1 MPLTLVKPAPGRTR
15 FYRVRGH
22 EAGVGVNRS
31 TGTTD
36 RRTAQKLLN
45 EWREEARRLAVNGHK
60 PDVPTF
66 ASAVASYLKGDR
78 SHRFIDPLLEHFAE
92 KPLTEID
99 QAAID
104 AAAVALYPDATPATR
119 NRQVYSPT
127 SAVLRHAGVTIALR
141 RPKGASGNRRLDWLR
156 PEQAFKLLRAAR
168 DIHPRFYALLVFL
181 LYTGVRLSEALRL
194 EWKDVDLDH
203 AQALIRIT
211 KTGKPVTV
219 HLPRPIINAL
229 SGLDRQRPRV
239 FYPIGKGSRAYE
251 MWAEAEKAAGLAL
264 PDRTAFHVLRHSHAH
279 WRRLYTDADTS
290 ALLATGL
297 WASRDAASRY
307 EHVDVQDESRKS
319 DLLPTEDE

>member
-1 MPLTLVKPAPGRTR
+1 LPLTLVSPKEGRTK

-22 EAGVGVNRS
+22 EAGVAVDKS
-31 TGTTD
+31 TGTED
-36 RRTAQKLLN
+36 KRTAQRLLVQ
-45 EWREEARRLAVNGHK
+45 WRDEARRQAVEGHR
-60 PDVPTF
+60 PAAPTF
-66 ASAVASYLKGDR
+66 ASAVVAYLQAEHSERFLKPLVERLGD
-78 SHRFIDPLLEHFAE
+78 
-92 KPLTEID
+92 KPLTSID
-99 QAAID
+99 QSVID
-104 AAAVALYPDATPATR
+104 AAATALYPSATSATR
-119 NRQVYSPT
+119 NRQVYSPV
-127 SAVLRHAGVTIALR
+127 SAILRHAGVTIALR
-141 RPKGASGNRRLDWLR
+141 RPKGAGGQRRLDWLR
-156 PEQAFKLLRAAR
+156 PKQAFALLRTAR
-168 DIHPRFYALLVFL
+168 DIHPRFAALLVFL
-181 LYTGVRLSEALRL
+181 LYSGVRLSEALRL

-211 KTGKPVTV
+211 KTGKPITV

-319 DLLPTEDE
+319 DLLPTENE

>member
-1 MPLTLVKPAPGRTR
+1 LLLTLVDPAPGRTP
-15 FYRVRGH
+15 FYRVHGT
-22 EAGVGVNRS
+22 EAGVKLNRS
-31 TGTTD
+31 TGTSD
-36 RRTAQKLLN
+36 RRTAQKLLAQWRN
-45 EWREEARRLAVNGHK
+45 ECRRIAVQGTK

-66 ASAVASYLKGDR
+66 ADAVASYLKADR
-78 SHRFIDPLLEHFAE
+78 SHRFIAPLLEHFAE
-92 KPLTEID
+92 TPLTAID

-104 AAAVALYPDATPATR
+104 QAAVALYPDATSATR

-141 RPKGASGNRRLDWLR
+141 RPEGASGNRRLDWLR
-156 PEQAFKLLRAAR
+156 PKQAFALLRAAR
-168 DIHPRFYALLVFL
+168 DIHPRFAALLVFL
-181 LYTGVRLSEALRL
+181 LYTGVRLSEVLRL
-194 EWKDVDLDH
+194 EWADVDLEH
-203 AQALIRIT
+203 ARALIRKT
-211 KTGKPVTV
+211 KTGKPITV

-251 MWAEAEKAAGLAL
+251 MGAEAEKAAGLAL

-279 WRRLYTDADTS
+279 WRRLFSDADRS

-319 DLLPTEDE
+319 DLLPTEDA

>member
-1 MPLTLVKPAPGRTR
+1 LPLTLVDPAPGRTP
-15 FYRVRGH
+15 FYRVRGT
-22 EAGVGVNRS
+22 EARVKLNRS
-31 TGTTD
+31 TGTSD
-36 RRTAQKLLN
+36 RRTAQKLLAQWRN
-45 EWREEARRLAVNGHK
+45 ECRRIAVEGTK

-66 ASAVASYLKGDR
+66 ASAVASYLKAGR
-78 SHRFIDPLLEHFAE
+78 SHRFIEPLLEHFAE

-119 NRQVYSPT
+119 NRQAYSPT

-141 RPKGASGNRRLDWLR
+141 RPKGVSGNRRLDWLR
-156 PEQAFKLLRAAR
+156 PEQAFRLLRSAR
-168 DIHPRFYALLVFL
+168 DIHPRFHALLVFL

-203 AQALIRIT
+203 TQALIRQT
-211 KTGKPVTV
+211 KTGQPITI
-219 HLPRPIINAL
+219 HLPPPIIKAL
-229 SGLDRQRPRV
+229 TALDRPRSRV
-239 FYPIGKGSRAYE
+239 LYPIGKGSGVYE
-251 MWAEAEKAAGLAL
+251 MWAQAEKAAGLAL